1 MDKKELELLASKL
14 MFTMNE
20 EEYETLSNE
29 FEVILKQM
37 DLIGKIK
44 DIDKVEPLVY
54 PFKLDNVKM
63 RKDEVVD
70 ELELEDILAN
80 SGSNLYNQVKLPK
93 VVE

>member
-1 MDKKELELLASKL
+1 MDKKILEMLADKL

-20 EEYETLSNE
+20 SEYETLSQE

-37 DLIGKIK
+37 DMIGEIPN
-44 DIDKVEPLVY
+44 IENLEPLIHPIEIDVSY
-54 PFKLDNVKM
+54 RV
-63 RKDEVVD
+63 DEVVD
-70 ELELEDILAN
+70 ELPLDDILLN